1 MNIKDLLS
9 SLYKQSI
16 SKIFKE
22 DAIMKILITAVGS
35 MSAECAIKN
44 LTGSGNYVVGC
55 DIYPKEWHY
64 ETTLCDKFYQAPFAT
79 DESEYVHFLLDVCRE
94 QDLEYIIPLTDLEI
108 DVINRNRRL
117 FNENGITLCMQSEK
131 VLDIVRNKYKL
142 YKYFEN
148 DNNVPSVKTCLLVD
162 LDESMTYPCIAKPYN
177 GRSSEGLIRNASKE
191 QVLAIADKGNYIIQ
205 EQIEGNVFT
214 VDYCRSSESGT
225 ACAVPRQELLR
236 TKNGAGLTV
245 ETSCDEN
252 LIKLVSYIGCKLDVN
267 GCVNMEFIK
276 NGGKYYLIDINP
288 RFSAGISF
296 SVMQGYDMVNNH
308 VRCFT
313 GEEIDGQIDITEH
326 ILIKKYQDVA
336 M

>member
-1 MNIKDLLS
+1 MIMRILVT
-9 SLYKQSI
+9 
-16 SKIFKE
+16 
-22 DAIMKILITAVGS
+22 AIGS
-35 MSAECAIKN
+35 MSAECAINK
-44 LTGSGNYVVGC
+44 LKGSGNYVVGC

-94 QDLEYIIPLTDLEI
+94 QDLKYIIPLTDLEI

-117 FNENGITLCMQSEK
+117 FNESGITLCMQSEK

-191 QVLAIADKGNYIIQ
+191 QVLAIADKGSYIIQ

-276 NGGKYYLIDINP
+276 NSGKYYLIDINP